1 MISSPSFSVRA
12 TACASRKLSVV
23 MLAPN
28 AISSGREPV
37 KSAPAWRARSYS
49 ASDSA
54 LVTKA
59 PPRLAFEP
67 RR

>member
-1 MISSPSFSVRA
+1 MF
-12 TACASRKLSVV
+12 
-23 MLAPN
+23 APK

-37 KSAPAWRARSYS
+37 KSAPAWRALSYS

-54 LVTKA
+54 LVTNA